1 MPESETKGT
10 SGGITT
16 GATGTIIDG
25 ITAKTVG
32 TGAGGLTGMRLIVP
46 STNFTERN
54 REHIGSIATNIQMVT
69 IAANSPVLSLAITPG
84 MAAHSMAIPA
94 LCPRNSEFLKFRLA
108 DHSGMILVSWTLGCL
123 SIQNGR
129 HRSGLPV
136 ILK

>member
-32 TGAGGLTGMRLIVP
+32 TGAGGLKGMRLIVP
-46 STNFTERN
+46 STNFAERN
-54 REHIGSIATNIQMVT
+54 REHTGSIATNIQMVT

-94 LCPRNSEFLKFRLA
+94 LCPRSLLFV
-108 DHSGMILVSWTLGCL
+108 DSWFKIAIPSVTESLRH
-123 SIQNGR
+123 GR
-129 HRSGLPV
+129 YTPFPALHFQQE
-136 ILK
+136 I